1 MNIVRNLFCTL
12 AAIAISA
19 LAMPGMAA
27 KPAAQPQKLYNL
39 EFLLPP
45 TDPLLSDRD
54 NPLYDPATEQL
65 VPPVAVT
72 VTVKN
77 ESPPQANSNIS
88 SFQFTLSGLIV
99 FKDGLTCPNARCTVD
114 DATNTVFVTNI
125 SPPIQTQQ
133 SLIVT
138 LHVSSCVAVGEA
150 SIAPLVFSGSQVN
163 GDPFDVYDSKTRTD
177 ASFPMVTTLSTRTG
191 PDTAPTITTTGILCG
206 NIACGDPP
214 LVVPES
220 FGTCGSD
227 PADPRCVTTSR
238 GTDKNG
244 ACSATPIDYA
254 VTNLLPSSKSLHFV
268 WDTNTAPSATFAYR
282 LNGAFPSTVP
292 PAAPSPPPWQVA
304 WLTTTTNGVPGPA
317 FIAAQE
323 CLGADLT
330 NFPPAALPLPA
341 PYGTLAAAI
350 KAGDKSIK
358 VNLSTSQF
366 PSLPFPIVIDAER
379 MNVTKITTNTW
390 TVDRD
395 KGATQHLLNANVMST
410 PLRLV
415 LQSSGPYVA
424 GSIAQVCRASLSH
437 DNGDGTWS
445 AWFIDI
451 GDGWVTIPH

>member
-323 CLGADLT
+323 CLGADE
-330 NFPPAALPLPA
+330 FPAR
-341 PYGTLAAAI
+341 GAAASGALRH
-350 KAGDKSIK
+350 AGSGDQGWRQVDQGQSVDVAIPEPP
-358 VNLSTSQF
+358 V
-366 PSLPFPIVIDAER
+366 P
-379 MNVTKITTNTW
+379 
-390 TVDRD
+390 DRD
-395 KGATQHLLNANVMST
+395 RCRAHERDKDHDEYLDGRPRQGGYPT
-410 PLRLV
+410 PAECERDEHAA
-415 LQSSGPYVA
+415 QA
-424 GSIAQVCRASLSH
+424 GSAIERA
-437 DNGDGTWS
+437 
-445 AWFIDI
+445 
-451 GDGWVTIPH
+451 VRRR